1 MYVIGITGTGSLVG
15 QAIIKSIKK
24 SSFKNELLIGMDYFS
39 DTIGSFWVD
48 KNYVLPDILNKSI
61 KEKDWIENII
71 NIINVEKINILFIGV
86 DFELRLF
93 AKYKLYIENNT
104 SCIVIV
110 SDEKTIQIADD
121 KYETYKFLKENGLYY
136 PKTYLKEDIKI
147 AINNKDV
154 TFPLIIKPRN
164 GYRSINVFIVSNLKE
179 LNEKLE
185 IIPNPIIQEYIG
197 SKDTE
202 YTCGVIVLDNKV
214 KESISLRRD
223 LRDGN
228 TINTYFN
235 INYPK
240 IIKKYIEN
248 ISSKLNQF
256 GVCNFQLRLDSDG
269 LPKLFEI
276 NARHSGTTYIRAL
289 YGFNEVEYILEYLL
303 KNREISFK
311 LQEGVVKRYFDEMLV
326 KGSNI

>member
-24 SSFKNELLIGMDYFS
+24 SSFKNELLIGMDYFQ
-39 DTIGSFWVD
+39 DTIGSFWVS
-48 KNYVLPDILNKSI
+48 KNYILPDILNKNI
-61 KEKDWIENII
+61 KEKDWVENII
-71 NIINVEKINILFIGV
+71 NIINAEKINILFIGV

-93 AKYKLYIENNT
+93 AKYKLYIEHNT
-104 SCIVIV
+104 SCIVVV

-136 PKTYLKEDIKI
+136 PKTYLKQDIKL
-147 AINNKDV
+147 AINNKEV
-154 TFPLIIKPRN
+154 MFPLVVKPKN
-164 GYRSINVFIVSNLKE
+164 GYRSINVFVVSDFKE

-185 IIPNPIIQEYIG
+185 IVPNPIIQEHIG

-202 YTCGVIVLDNKV
+202 YTCGVIVLDNRV

-228 TINTYFN
+228 TINTYFS

-240 IIKKYIEN
+240 VIKKYIED
-248 ISSKLNQF
+248 ISSKLNHF

-303 KNREISFK
+303 NNREISFK

-326 KGSNI
+326 GGSSI

>member
-289 YGFNEVEYILEYLL
+289 YG
-303 KNREISFK
+303 
-311 LQEGVVKRYFDEMLV
+311 
-326 KGSNI
+326 